1 MGTKAEN
8 KITKFIT
15 KFWFEQRR
23 TWSKTWWFKEPIWKL
38 SLSVKLLDQSILN
51 ITGPDNYENEF
62 ELLAKISQKL
72 NRIRNKSTL
81 PLTTATSHH
90 DVSINSSS
98 TLPPGGPKL
107 KSKNLMEE
115 WQTGKLFGISLNP
128 LLIVKK
134 ILLTLIIS
142 VI

>member
-1 MGTKAEN
+1 MN
-8 KITKFIT
+8 KD
-15 KFWFEQRR
+15 EH
-23 TWSKTWWFKEPIWKL
+23 EAKL
-38 SLSVKLLDQSILN
+38 DGLKNQYESCLSSVKLLDQSILN

-90 DVSINSSS
+90 DVSINSNS

-115 WQTGKLFGISLNP
+115 
-128 LLIVKK
+128 
-134 ILLTLIIS
+134 
-142 VI
+142 